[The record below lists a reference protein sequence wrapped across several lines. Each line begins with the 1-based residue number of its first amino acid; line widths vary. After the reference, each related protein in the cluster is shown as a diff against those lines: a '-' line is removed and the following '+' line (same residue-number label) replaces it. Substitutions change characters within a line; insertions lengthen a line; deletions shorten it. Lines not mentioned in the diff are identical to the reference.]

1 MAACG
6 TADWRRRG
14 PGAYTSSMSDP
25 AQTPRNPPRTAR
37 IWRAVGTAS
46 VAVGLFNAFVPL
58 LPTTIFLIIG
68 VWAYGKGSPEL
79 RDRLL
84 AHPQFGPVLRNWVE
98 RRAMT
103 RLAKWQCIGTIAVGY
118 LITLGFV
125 GLTPVS
131 GGIGAGLALLCLFL
145 ATRPEPPVCPVSQA
159 RRS

>member
-1 MAACG
+1 
-6 TADWRRRG
+6 
-14 PGAYTSSMSDP
+14 MSEP
-25 AQTPRNPPRTAR
+25 TPRPRLSPRTAR
-37 IWRAVGTAS
+37 LWRAVGTAS

-79 RDRLL
+79 REKLL
-84 AHPQFGPVLRNWVE
+84 AHPQFGPALRNWVE

-103 RLAKWQCIGTIAVGY
+103 RLAKWQCIGTIVAGY
-118 LITLGFV
+118 VITLGFV
-125 GLTPVS
+125 GFTRVS
-131 GGIGAGLALLCLFL
+131 VGVGLGLAALCLFL